1 MCIHPILIGI
11 WVVVVIGLCGLFF
24 SFGYSAGESDTNKK
38 ILELQHQEENA
49 KRWQEVLQ
57 KMNERGL
64 V

>member
-1 MCIHPILIGI
+1 MQMNFESAFLAISII
-11 WVVVVIGLCGLFF
+11 VVLLLCA
-24 SFGYSAGESDTNKK
+24 FGFGCSVGESEANKK
-38 ILELQHQEENA
+38 ILERQHQEENA